1 LSLGILQSLRS
12 KIACGTSAN
21 DCDTKFSHAETRG
34 FEPPIPFREN
44 LISSEA
50 H

>member
-1 LSLGILQSLRS
+1 MKKSLIDLRFDNR
-12 KIACGTSAN
+12 TL
-21 DCDTKFSHAETRG
+21 AETRG